1 MDGLSSICAGLGI
14 VDEDDNGKPIGY
26 AKGEHCLDNLKDLLR
41 YLRRDD
47 PEKREV
53 FKQACKWNT
62 VKKDLIPIIEFCQED
77 RNLVLNSVKVLVFLT
92 MPVEPTSFDIPQQ
105 IEFLWGLKSAIT
117 YSDIIPV
124 IVSLLESPLENLE
137 SESFTEDDWK
147 LVQLVLTLFRN
158 ILAIQDISTQ
168 LIAGGSATQ
177 FLSIRDRFLE
187 LLFEENVM
195 DLILVLSQH
204 TGGSHGYLRHDNLL
218 LLEIFHNIFKGQE
231 PELIA
236 KANLKNLEVEAVVAG
251 NSVSSL
257 ESIMKEEQEKKNL
270 TRFHNL
276 SCYSQ
281 FSGTFTR
288 VSVDGSKALLK
299 GNPSASADAL
309 LKAHKNLR
317 GPSKRA
323 VWDHGKLP
331 STKHEILQLLDDF
344 VSQFLKAG
352 YNVLMQSI
360 RDIEKELQE
369 IQSSDVV
376 IFFEVAQFV
385 TAFQYHKYTT
395 KKPRVDV
402 ENEASATFHDENSLF
417 KGSMCGPI
425 AETMNESMFLMVI
438 SKWRYAFEGLKQT
451 NDYKF
456 LSAAGSLVKIMI
468 RMLDLVLKQAPEDSK
483 EPQTARILLLKLFYD
498 QTEEGM
504 TQFLLNLIKSFDTH
518 KQSKSDLANLVESMH
533 VVLRLLENLQ
543 ARGTLRVAKK
553 SRKKRTK
560 KTMTKNEHVHEPSV
574 DNSARQ
580 NEVENP
586 TCEDSVD
593 PIMLEKETLA
603 NKDPDIVEDVS
614 ISDPMPVGEP
624 VKKPVDLGSNES
636 EMDGRNIIDNDGLNL
651 EADSSSGDEQPVLA
665 DEVDLNV
672 SSLVSALANNSI
684 IHNLCWLLKSYKS
697 NSITTN
703 HYILSML
710 RRICEDLELSPMLYQ
725 LSLLTI
731 FNDILEE
738 QKSRPRKEY
747 ENIVSF
753 LTSLVRRML
762 RKMKRHPLL
771 FVEVLFWK
779 TRKEC
784 HYINCESMLT
794 ELNSMKNQTGEERI
808 GSEKG
813 GNGLFGGQT
822 WVRRS
827 IADAL
832 GDDDFVASRLDS
844 QGEDDHFEGGFS
856 QRSGE
861 GNETSSSIRNKPID
875 GSEIS
880 DREGNSAEESDGSL
894 ERGNVPALSFEI
906 QGTVKDL
913 FPKYKDNPD
922 CCQLIAGELDP
933 NGDISKLQVSKT
945 LKQLGIKVPAEA
957 KMQSSSASNR
967 LRKNNRDLSRGTTHH
982 HSTTADKSSL
992 LKEPKHSKKRVHAF
1006 SVDQEQEIKDLFEQF
1021 KDHRRCSYMIAN
1033 ALDSTGTV
1041 SAAKVSRK
1049 LKQLGLVRTTKKR
1062 SHASM
1067 QLRDEVVSDIHSE
1080 GPDES
1085 DDETL
1090 SSLRNRKTKRMPQK
1104 SIDEELMAVSS
1115 EENLV
1120 ETNLTG
1126 RSTKISERHSR
1137 KRVHAFSVDEEQ
1149 KIKDLFE
1156 QFKDHRRC
1164 SYMIANALDSTCTVS
1179 AAQVSHKLKQLG
1191 LDRPNKKRSHA
1202 SMQLRDE
1209 VSSDIRSEGARESDD
1224 DEPLSSLRNRKTKR
1238 KSQKSVAKELMT
1250 DSFEENL
1257 VESNLI
1263 GRDSQ
1268 VSVRYEIEQSTELGV
1283 DNSSDKEIE
1292 TIGMD
1297 YPNEMDAKSN
1307 ENSQDDDDDML
1318 ADELADFDENED
1330 PVIAVTSQ
1338 DNSASRRRLRMVL
1351 DFDDDD
1357 D

>member
-236 KANLKNLEVEAVVAG
+236 KENLKNL
-251 NSVSSL
+251 
-257 ESIMKEEQEKKNL
+257 EEQEKKNL

-360 RDIEKELQE
+360 REDIEKELQE

-385 TAFQYHKYTT
+385 TAFQYHKCTT
-395 KKPRVDV
+395 KKPSVDV

-468 RMLDLVLKQAPEDSK
+468 RMLDLVLKQASEDSK

-574 DNSARQ
+574 DNSAPQ

-684 IHNLCWLLKSYKS
+684 IQNLCWLLKSYKS

-703 HYILSML
+703 HYILTML

-813 GNGLFGGQT
+813 GNGLFEGQT

-844 QGEDDHFEGGFS
+844 QG
-856 QRSGE
+856 
-861 GNETSSSIRNKPID
+861 
-875 GSEIS
+875 
-880 DREGNSAEESDGSL
+880 
-894 ERGNVPALSFEI
+894 
-906 QGTVKDL
+906 
-913 FPKYKDNPD
+913 YKDNPD
-922 CCQLIAGELDP
+922 CCQLIAGDLDP

-967 LRKNNRDLSRGTTHH
+967 LRKNKRDLSRGTTHH
-982 HSTTADKSSL
+982 HSTTADRSSL

-1049 LKQLGLVRTTKKR
+1049 LKQLGLVRPTKKR

-1080 GPDES
+1080 GADES

-1156 QFKDHRRC
+1156 QFKDHSRC

-1191 LDRPNKKRSHA
+1191 LDRPKKKRSHA

-1209 VSSDIRSEGARESDD
+1209 VSSDIHSEGARESDD

-1268 VSVRYEIEQSTELGV
+1268 VSERYDIEQSTELGGIIV

-1292 TIGMD
+1292 TIGMA
-1297 YPNEMDAKSN
+1297 YPNELDAKSN
-1307 ENSQDDDDDML
+1307 ENSQHDDDML

-1338 DNSASRRRLRMVL
+1338 DSSASRRRLRMVL

>member
-1033 ALDSTGTV
+1033 ALDST
-1041 SAAKVSRK
+1041 
-1049 LKQLGLVRTTKKR
+1049 
-1062 SHASM
+1062 
-1067 QLRDEVVSDIHSE
+1067 
-1080 GPDES
+1080 
-1085 DDETL
+1085 
-1090 SSLRNRKTKRMPQK
+1090 
-1104 SIDEELMAVSS
+1104 
-1115 EENLV
+1115 
-1120 ETNLTG
+1120 
-1126 RSTKISERHSR
+1126 
-1137 KRVHAFSVDEEQ
+1137 
-1149 KIKDLFE
+1149 
-1156 QFKDHRRC
+1156 
-1164 SYMIANALDSTCTVS
+1164 CTVS